1 MHTELIYV
9 REGEREKERQ
19 KKKGKHNKARVRR
32 IVIKK
37 KKVYPCYSTIMLSI
51 VIIICFTH
59 PPVAPSICSLKP
71 DGAQIIAHP

>member
-32 IVIKK
+32 IVIK

>member
-37 KKVYPCYSTIMLSI
+37 KVYPCYSTIILSI
-51 VIIICFTH
+51 VMKSFVLRT
-59 PPVAPSICSLKP
+59 PVASSVCSLKP
-71 DGAQIIAHP
+71 NGAQIIAHP